1 MQNQKTKPVQAED
14 LPDIQENHL
23 LFAKCIAEG
32 KTQSDAY
39 RMAIA
44 GPDTTDESI
53 WVQASKLANDNKV
66 RLWIDALKLNVLNA
80 TSYSMEMHI
89 AELEEARQLS
99 KNSGNMGAM
108 VNATVAKGK
117 ATGKYIDR
125 VEHIN
130 TVKTHKSLED
140 KLSKIIGQA
149 IDSKLH
155 EPHEDTEHHEVH

>member
-1 MQNQKTKPVQAED
+1 MQNQKTQPVQVED
-14 LPDIQENHL
+14 LPDIAENHL
-23 LFAKCIAEG
+23 YFAKLLAEG

-39 RMAIA
+39 RMAIN
-44 GPDTTDESI
+44 PNIDDKCI
-53 WVQASKLANDNKV
+53 WASASRLANQVNVK
-66 RLWIDALKLNVLNA
+66 LWVDALKLNVLNA

-149 IDSKLH
+149 INNKLH
-155 EPHEDTEHHEVH
+155 EEPDKPESLELH